1 MEVTHTHARMLK
13 HRTYRVLQAKIETT
27 IEIMH
32 DPKYT
37 EMPNA
42 THAKKQTIAGSAI
55 LIMAYGMLQL
65 TCIQFGI
72 ESTMQLVWCAEPG
85 ACNTDE

>member
-1 MEVTHTHARMLK
+1 MLK
-13 HRTYRVLQAKIETT
+13 HKTHRVLQAKIETT
-27 IEIMH
+27 LEIMH

-42 THAKKQTIAGSAI
+42 THARMQTIAGSAI
-55 LIMAYGMLQL
+55 LNMAYGMRQL

-72 ESTMQLVWCAEPG
+72 ESTMQLV
-85 ACNTDE
+85 

>member
-1 MEVTHTHARMLK
+1 MLK
-13 HRTYRVLQAKIETT
+13 HKTHRVLQAKTEARL
-27 IEIMH
+27 EIMH

-42 THAKKQTIAGSAI
+42 THAKMQTIAGSAI
-55 LIMAYGMLQL
+55 LNVAYEMLQL

-85 ACNTDE
+85 ACKTDE